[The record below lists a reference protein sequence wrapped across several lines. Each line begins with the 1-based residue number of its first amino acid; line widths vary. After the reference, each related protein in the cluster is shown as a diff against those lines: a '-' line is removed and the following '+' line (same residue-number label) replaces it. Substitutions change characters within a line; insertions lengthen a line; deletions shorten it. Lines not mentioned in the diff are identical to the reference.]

1 MDVSMDAL
9 KHSHS
14 QQTKALATRLRK
26 EKYDAKGVIMR
37 VYLTQDMLSK
47 GADLRDKNMP
57 THVLVPHRDRDS
69 SQDDLNNWSHINLG
83 HTDTS
88 KWRGGRGLPPNYWFG
103 DDGRIHPDLRLYEE
117 KVTLDSFVEYKKE
130 FPSYSMPPFFATL
143 IAARDMA
150 QADISAGFAAVA
162 PLPSGGGAGGG
173 SSMIAPPSVVT
184 LQDID
189 KIVYHDD
196 MTSDDK
202 LDAIKD
208 FLLLQDPNSGKLLQE
223 CINKRS
229 KKCVHDEEQKI
240 AAIAK
245 KKEVRLCFIRF
256 FVFSSN

>member
-1 MDVSMDAL
+1 
-9 KHSHS
+9 
-14 QQTKALATRLRK
+14 
-26 EKYDAKGVIMR
+26 
-37 VYLTQDMLSK
+37 
-47 GADLRDKNMP
+47 
-57 THVLVPHRDRDS
+57 
-69 SQDDLNNWSHINLG
+69 
-83 HTDTS
+83 
-88 KWRGGRGLPPNYWFG
+88 
-103 DDGRIHPDLRLYEE
+103 
-117 KVTLDSFVEYKKE
+117 
-130 FPSYSMPPFFATL
+130 
-143 IAARDMA
+143 
-150 QADISAGFAAVA
+150 
-162 PLPSGGGAGGG
+162 
-173 SSMIAPPSVVT
+173 MIAPPSVVT